1 MSRMFA
7 VFLTLNAAFLAQQ
20 PTAHPIGVK
29 AELLFADDSESIEPK
44 SAWHTVVPAVVV
56 ESGALKKLSQ
66 NVWNGC

>member
-29 AELLFADDSESIEPK
+29 AELLFADDSESIEP
-44 SAWHTVVPAVVV
+44 
-56 ESGALKKLSQ
+56 
-66 NVWNGC
+66 